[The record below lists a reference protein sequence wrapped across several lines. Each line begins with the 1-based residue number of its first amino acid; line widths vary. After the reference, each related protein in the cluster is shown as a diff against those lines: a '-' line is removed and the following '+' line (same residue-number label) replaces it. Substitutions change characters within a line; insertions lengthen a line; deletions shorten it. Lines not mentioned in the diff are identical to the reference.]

1 MENTKDIAKK
11 YLTSVLDLDL
21 EDSTL
26 NDDSNGVIEKQ
37 LLPHAYGYQNGKLGE
52 PNPCID
58 MELYPRQ
65 CDNGKLIHA
74 RVKRLVVDV
83 DGKTIGLT
91 NEKVFN
97 N

>member
-1 MENTKDIAKK
+1 
-11 YLTSVLDLDL
+11 
-21 EDSTL
+21 
-26 NDDSNGVIEKQ
+26 
-37 LLPHAYGYQNGKLGE
+37 
-52 PNPCID
+52 

-74 RVKRLVVDV
+74 RVKRLVIDV

-97 N
+97 NSWRYEFEYADITTDNMSPNIIADNLLA